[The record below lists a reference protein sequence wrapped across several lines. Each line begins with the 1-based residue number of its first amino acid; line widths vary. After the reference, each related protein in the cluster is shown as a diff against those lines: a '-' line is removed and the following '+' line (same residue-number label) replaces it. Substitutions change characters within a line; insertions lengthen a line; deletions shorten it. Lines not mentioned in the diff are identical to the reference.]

1 MRRQTLD
8 RVAPERDRS
17 RCRPLQACD
26 RPQQRALPGSVGTD
40 DGDDLAVVDLER
52 DPVDGRNAAE
62 VLR

>member
-8 RVAPERDRS
+8 RVAPERDGPR
-17 RCRPLQACD
+17 RRPFQAGDRLQ
-26 RPQQRALPGSVGTD
+26 QGALPGSVGTD